1 MSEVFDEDMENVNDE
16 DVITSDYTIEDVI
29 VLQENELKV
38 GLGFKTEEAAIKSIL
53 LWSKKTFCQRLDTRR
68 E

>member
-16 DVITSDYTIEDVI
+16 DVITSDDTIDDVI

-38 GLGFKTEEAAIKSIL
+38 GLGFKSEESAVQAIMLWRFSRL
-53 LWSKKTFCQRLDTRR
+53 LQN
-68 E
+68 